1 MSSTSTDAL
10 LKAIGAVV
18 AALVLLSV
26 VGTIVSV
33 VMGVVATVVSLVLSL
48 IVLGVIAWAVLG
60 LISFFT
66 EDSGSSTGYRGEP
79 WDDTVSRT
87 GGWRDHLP
95 GRTDSTASGRA
106 DPADRL
112 RERYVA
118 GDIDE
123 AEFERRMDRL
133 LERDSADSAGR
144 NVGSGRSRSRDRNW
158 ER

>member
-1 MSSTSTDAL
+1 MTSSSTDAL

-18 AALVLLSV
+18 AAMVLLSV
-26 VGTIVSV
+26 VGTVVSV
-33 VMGVVATVVSLVLSL
+33 VMGVVATVVSLILSL
-48 IVLGVIAWAVLG
+48 LVLGVIAWAVLG
-60 LISFFT
+60 LISFLSD
-66 EDSGSSTGYRGEP
+66 DSGTGVGRREEP
-79 WDDTVSRT
+79 WNDAVSEE
-87 GGWRDHLP
+87 GGWREHLP
-95 GRTDSTASGRA
+95 GGDATSTGRD

-133 LERDSADSAGR
+133 LERDSTDHASRR
-144 NVGSGRSRSRDRNW
+144 NGSGRTRSRDRNW